1 MRLRAVVGVLASLLF
16 LWLALR
22 DASLAD
28 FAGALRG
35 VDPPFLALAALA
47 SLLGVWLRALRWHV
61 MVAPL
66 GPINR
71 TRLFVVFVIGSMANT
86 VLPVRLGELVRAYL
100 LGRSARV
107 STSGALAT
115 IVYER
120 VVDVFAALALL
131 LLALMIAPAPPWLR
145 ASGAWVLAANSLLM
159 GLIVLT
165 VLLPGPMADLI
176 ARLARPFGARARR
189 FVHGACRAFATG
201 LGSVRSLRATL
212 SIVAQTVG
220 VTAASVLPVYLC
232 FGATGIAPSLKAAVV
247 VTVLVSFASMIP
259 AAPGNVGPIQ
269 YACVVALGLYGID
282 RGAALAYSV
291 IFQLTQ
297 YVPVTVLGLVLLWR
311 EQIGLFQLARQAP
324 LPPLGD
330 DHVRDAEQRPAEG
343 QGSQEGE

>member
-1 MRLRAVVGVLASLLF
+1 VRLRALVGVLASVLF

-35 VDPPFLALAALA
+35 VNPLFLTLAALA
-47 SLLGVWLRALRWHV
+47 SLLGVGLRALRWHV

-66 GPINR
+66 GPITR
-71 TRLFVVFVIGSMANT
+71 ARLFVVFVIGSMANT

-131 LLALMIAPAPPWLR
+131 WVALMIAPAPPWLR

-159 GLIVLT
+159 GLIVLM
-165 VLLPGPMADLI
+165 VLIPGPVANLV
-176 ARLARPFGARARR
+176 ARLARPFGARAHR
-189 FVHGACRAFATG
+189 FVHGACEAFAAG

-212 SIVAQTVG
+212 LILAQTVA

-232 FGATGIAPSLKAAVV
+232 FGATGIAPTISAAVV

-269 YACVVALGLYGID
+269 YACVVALGLYRVD
-282 RGAALAYSV
+282 RGAGLAYSV

-297 YVPVTVLGLVLLWR
+297 YVPVTVLGLALLWR
-311 EQIGLFQLARQAP
+311 EQIGLFQLARRAP
-324 LPPLGD
+324 LPSLGD
-330 DHVRDAEQRPAEG
+330 DHVRDAEQGPAEG
-343 QGSQEGE
+343 QSPEQPE